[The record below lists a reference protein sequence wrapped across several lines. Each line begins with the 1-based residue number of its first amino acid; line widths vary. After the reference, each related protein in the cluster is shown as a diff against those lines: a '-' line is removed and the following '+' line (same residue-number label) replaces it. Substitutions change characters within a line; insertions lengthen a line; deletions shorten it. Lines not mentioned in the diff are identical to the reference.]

1 MQHDGLV
8 LTLLWRESRAALR
21 SSSNSDLAWVVLG
34 GGALLAYG
42 VADVVVALIAH
53 ADALRQQKGVWTFG
67 LPVAAFVLGRWA
79 GAALCGLAVSRA
91 FAPFLRTLPLSIDAR
106 RRMAAVA
113 SLVIGIAFAM
123 IVGGVVGGACALI
136 AKPYALVWGAG
147 AAAVFTLGFGSGLVS
162 RLLFGFRDDANVI
175 SPQGRWKSFRFPWLG
190 RLDRAG
196 LAWLGSW
203 ALNLSAGRVRLTWRL
218 LAIAL
223 ALGFA
228 AYLSAGASLA
238 RHQAA
243 PAAIG
248 GALGGLA
255 VFMLSLRCHPLGSP
269 VLRAAPLSFT
279 RAWLRL
285 LRLPLLLS
293 ALFFALPTSVAL
305 AAEPS
310 AWMAPAGGALWLLA
324 LNGTYAVFAAY
335 FLTTPLVAALS
346 FLAAIAYAI
355 YEYGEFGSTVFVGLA
370 ALVLLLWQR
379 ARRRFY
385 RG

>member
-8 LTLLWRESRAALR
+8 LILLWRELRAALR
-21 SSSNSDLAWVVLG
+21 SSRKSDLVWIVLG
-34 GGALLAYG
+34 GAGLLAYG
-42 VADVVVALIAH
+42 VADVVVALTAH
-53 ADALRQQKGVWTFG
+53 VDALRQQKAVWTIG
-67 LPVAAFVLGRWA
+67 LPVAALVLGRWA
-79 GAALCGLAVSRA
+79 GVGFCGLAASRVLA
-91 FAPFLRTLPLSIDAR
+91 FSQSIAAFNRSAPPYGGRRKPRDRHPFRYGCGR
-106 RRMAAVA
+106 HRWRRM
-113 SLVIGIAFAM
+113 LPDRQ
-123 IVGGVVGGACALI
+123 ALPS
-136 AKPYALVWGAG
+136 AWGAG
-147 AAAVFTLGFGSGLVS
+147 AAAFFSLGFGSGLVS
-162 RLLFGFRDDANVI
+162 SLLIGFRDDANVI
-175 SPQGRWKSFRFPWLG
+175 LPQGRWKSFRLPWLG
-190 RLDRAG
+190 RVVRAG
-196 LAWLGSW
+196 PAWLGSW
-203 ALNLSAGRVRLTWRL
+203 ALNLPAGRVRLTWRL
-218 LAIAL
+218 LAVSF

-228 AYLSAGASLA
+228 AYLSAGACLA

-248 GALGGLA
+248 GALGGFA

-269 VLRAAPLSFT
+269 VLRTAPLSFT

-293 ALFFALPTSVAL
+293 ALFFALPASVAL

-310 AWMAPAGGALWLLA
+310 AWIAPAAGALWLAA
-324 LNGTYAVFAAY
+324 LSGTYAVLAAY
-335 FLTTPLVAALS
+335 FLRTPLVAALS
-346 FLAAIAYAI
+346 FFAAIAYAI